1 MSYGAWSGLLAR
13 GSLARLRRHDLVLCA
28 AGVTFYAAISA
39 VPGMF
44 VALRVA
50 AALTSPA
57 HVVHLGADLAR
68 ALPQTLG
75 APGVVR
81 ALFGRAAGL
90 GWWQVAVA
98 LFPASLYGEGLRRA
112 LVTLGDAQDRLTG
125 WRGRI
130 ALLPVL
136 AVAPAL
142 LLALLAVTPRL
153 GHLFGEGGWAG
164 VLGVVIAFTTDWLLV
179 SGPLVWVFRVVA
191 GGAPDW
197 RAALVGGVLT
207 ASFVAGFLQGFVL
220 FLSLP
225 VNLGTPFGGLTAVGG
240 ACALLLWLW
249 LLHIV
254 ALTGYVVTVTASDL
268 LTTEGRGTPGH
279 GTARG
284 LDPSEEEPAALDGAR
299 RTHGLR

>member
-1 MSYGAWSGLLAR
+1 MSYGEEARVVAR

-50 AALTSPA
+50 AALTSPG
-57 HVVHLGADLAR
+57 HVVRLGADLAG
-68 ALPQTLG
+68 ALPQALG
-75 APGVVR
+75 APDVVR
-81 ALFGRAAGL
+81 SLFARAAGL

-112 LVTLGDAQDRLTG
+112 LVTLGDVQDRLTG
-125 WRGRI
+125 WRGRL

-179 SGPLVWVFRVVA
+179 SGPLVWVFRVVGGRRA
-191 GGAPDW
+191 GLAGRRRRRGAHRVVRRRVPAGV
-197 RAALVGGVLT
+197 RAVP
-207 ASFVAGFLQGFVL
+207 VAAAQ
-220 FLSLP
+220 P
-225 VNLGTPFGGLTAVGG
+225 RHAVRR
-240 ACALLLWLW
+240 A
-249 LLHIV
+249 
-254 ALTGYVVTVTASDL
+254 DR
-268 LTTEGRGTPGH
+268 GR
-279 GTARG
+279 
-284 LDPSEEEPAALDGAR
+284 R
-299 RTHGLR
+299 RRAPCCCGCGCCTSSP

>member
-1 MSYGAWSGLLAR
+1 MSSVVPLALAAPVAK
-13 GSLARLRRHDLVLCA
+13 GSLARLRRHDLLLCA

-44 VALRVA
+44 VALRIA
-50 AALTSPA
+50 AALTSRP
-57 HVVHLGADLAR
+57 HVVHLGADLAS
-68 ALPQTLG
+68 ALPQALG

-81 ALFGRAAGL
+81 SVVGHATGL
-90 GWWQVAVA
+90 GWWQVAIA
-98 LFPASLYGEGLRRA
+98 LLPASLYGEGLRRA
-112 LVTLGDAQDRLTG
+112 LVTLGDADDRLTG
-125 WRGRI
+125 WRGRV
-130 ALLPVL
+130 AVLPVL
-136 AVAPAL
+136 AVAPGL

-153 GHLFGEGGWAG
+153 AHLFGAGGWAG
-164 VLGVVIAFTTDWLLV
+164 VLGVVIAFTTDWLLA
-179 SGPLVWVFRVVA
+179 SGPLVWVFRVVPA
-191 GGAPDW
+191 GAPGW
-197 RAALVGGVLT
+197 RPALVGGVLT

-225 VNLGTPFGGLTAVGG
+225 LDLGAPFGGLTAVGG

-254 ALTGYVVTVTASDL
+254 VLCGYVVTVTAAQ
-268 LTTEGRGTPGH
+268 TGPGH

-284 LDPSEEEPAALDGAR
+284 LDPSDEEPAALDEAR